1 MYLTPPRDIQY
12 HTFES
17 NPITDDVK
25 RSQSTTRG
33 CWTAFRS
40 GVYNLEL
47 GPEQSFYDDG
57 LSSTMVSITYSKPQ
71 CAQYKNT
78 MELSELYGKE
88 IIDSLNYA
96 YGVGDCLLGRDVI
109 CILDQAAAE
118 TCRLSIRMFAGFM
131 LAGCLTIKAIYMMTI
146 NIRARRRMKTDCLTF
161 GDVVVASVLEPDL
174 QIHNECLVNAG
185 EGNRHRVGHTCHR
198 HCSDSESSMTG
209 DSIGH
214 CQKCAKFNMVDK
226 AADLLHPSIAIK
238 YKKSLLSN
246 LGSSALSQMIILMIC
261 SLCMLVVSIILAIS
275 IGSDVQYYNETCL
288 NHRHVKTPTSL
299 VHAEV
304 FSCAEGLQSFLK
316 HNFGSFGGFNTSAP
330 LAVLQPDDLRSE
342 IAAFAISNG
351 TQLLFSIL
359 YLLLIYN
366 ITLISI
372 EYDWG
377 QFEKQQQRPRCTIV
391 RGDGFEQ
398 SYLLQ
403 LPKKVLFPI
412 MAFSATMHWLLGQA
426 ISTKEVIIADY
437 TDLNHSEER
446 SRYTVSVPSHVQ
458 IVCRWQC

>member
-1 MYLTPPRDIQY
+1 M
-12 HTFES
+12 
-17 NPITDDVK
+17 
-25 RSQSTTRG
+25 TRG

-40 GVYNLEL
+40 GVYNLKEL
-47 GPEQSFYDDG
+47 PNQWGNVDFDEG
-57 LSSTMVSITYSKPQ
+57 LHSSMVSITYSEPH
-71 CAQYKNT
+71 CVQYKNT
-78 MELSELYGKE
+78 TESSELYGKE
-88 IIDSLNYA
+88 RLDFNSENP

-109 CILDQAAAE
+109 CNLDQSATE
-118 TCRLSIRMFAGFM
+118 TCRLSIRMFAGIT
-131 LAGCLTIKAIYMMTI
+131 LAGCLTIKAIYMITI

-161 GDVVVASVLEPDL
+161 GDVVVASALDPDL
-174 QIHNECLVNAG
+174 RIHNECLVNAG

-198 HCSDSESSMTG
+198 HCNDPEPSMTG
-209 DSIGH
+209 DGIGH
-214 CQKCAKFNMVDK
+214 CQKCAKFNTVDK

-261 SLCMLVVSIILAIS
+261 SLSMLVVSIILAIS
-275 IGSDVQYYNETCL
+275 LGSEVQYYNDVCHNRTLVPSTGSLIHSET
-288 NHRHVKTPTSL
+288 PQ
-299 VHAEV
+299 
-304 FSCAEGLQSFLK
+304 CAEGLQSFLK

-330 LAVLQPDDLRSE
+330 LAALQQDDLRSE

-372 EYDWG
+372 EHDWG
-377 QFEKQQQRPRCTIV
+377 KFEKQQQRPRCTIV
-391 RGDGFEQ
+391 RGDAFEQ

-426 ISTKEVIIADY
+426 ISTKEVIVADY
-437 TDLNHSEER
+437 TDPNHPVEQSQ
-446 SRYTVSVPSHVQ
+446 YTVSVPSHAR
-458 IVCRWQC
+458 IVCRR